1 MAKSFL
7 NSEKSL
13 LTAMVQGETPE
24 RIKYLMDKCRE
35 EGAEAFGMQF
45 ERLLPEYKTKEI
57 IEDLFAYAGE
67 LPVYF
72 TNYRY
77 LKNEGKSDDTLA
89 EEIVEYA
96 NLGGTLCDITGDLF
110 DKTDDQVTT
119 NEEAIKKQMELIDKL
134 HGMGKEVLM
143 SSHVLKFTDEK
154 RVLEIAMEHK
164 RRGADISKIVVSASN
179 MKEQIENLRITAVL
193 KEKMD
198 IPFLFLSG
206 GECRRI
212 SRRLGGALGNCMT
225 LTVHE
230 YDELATPAQPLLSDM
245 KIIRE
250 LIKA

>member
-1 MAKSFL
+1 
-7 NSEKSL
+7 
-13 LTAMVQGETPE
+13 
-24 RIKYLMDKCRE
+24 
-35 EGAEAFGMQF
+35 
-45 ERLLPEYKTKEI
+45 
-57 IEDLFAYAGE
+57 
-67 LPVYF
+67 
-72 TNYRY
+72 
-77 LKNEGKSDDTLA
+77 
-89 EEIVEYA
+89 
-96 NLGGTLCDITGDLF
+96 
-110 DKTDDQVTT
+110 
-119 NEEAIKKQMELIDKL
+119 
-134 HGMGKEVLM
+134 M

-230 YDELATPAQPLLSDM
+230 YDEFATSAQPLLSDM